1 MEKRFV
7 ETALLSAHSIP
18 SNTIHPS
25 SSLLRKLLLRTT
37 ASTRHCPSIQPFP
50 LPLSFALSRHGTRA
64 RFSMVH
70 LAILYGPRDTSRSI
84 PLGAVPT
91 TIPLCSSLRSWR
103 QASIETT
110 RQFLELLLS
119 SMIDR
124 SLGRKNV
131 ISRPIQPPPTPL
143 TPGEEDPRR
152 PGRESLENIVL
163 PAGRPSVGCR
173 SPVITVIGF

>member
-1 MEKRFV
+1 MKLRFHCPRI
-7 ETALLSAHSIP
+7 AFPHR
-18 SNTIHPS
+18 TIHPS
-25 SSLLRKLLLRTT
+25 SSLLRKLLLRTA

-70 LAILYGPRDTSRSI
+70 LAILYGPRDTNLPFN
-84 PLGAVPT
+84 PLGRSSNDD
-91 TIPLCSSLRSWR
+91 SSLLISPPAWR

-152 PGRESLENIVL
+152 PGRKESLENIVL